1 MFGEVHDFVY
11 DSVAVEE
18 YGVGHS
24 VSVSMSSL
32 DSRILYR
39 SPCVARY
46 SLSFSRTCSTASSL
60 LSTQTIMRFI
70 LCTLG
75 YEFP

>member
-1 MFGEVHDFVY
+1 VFGEVHDFVY

-39 SPCVARY
+39 SPCVER
-46 SLSFSRTCSTASSL
+46 
-60 LSTQTIMRFI
+60 
-70 LCTLG
+70 
-75 YEFP
+75 